1 MINALRY
8 TEELEKAGFT
18 SEQAKTSVDT
28 WMSLM
33 DQNFA
38 TRGDFREYQLANSSD
53 LKDLR
58 LELKGEIQEV
68 RAELKTEIQEVRAEL
83 KTEIQDLRIEMQ
95 DLRIEM
101 QSLKSELR
109 SEIHRSMIQMGAL
122 IVTTSTVGFSIL
134 AFLISR

>member
-68 RAELKTEIQEVRAEL
+68 RAELKTEIQ
-83 KTEIQDLRIEMQ
+83 DLRIEMQ